1 MQFTRSETQK
11 ESVMRNDRVHA
22 ARRGDKNE
30 PSRRSVSRRNP
41 LKIALYAVI
50 FAAGL
55 FAFEAVCASRCGL
68 TSNEGLLLCFV
79 YAGLWIV
86 GLVLS
91 RPAKGWGWG
100 LVRVVAAGLGLV
112 GLLGSVVEVCLL
124 SEEETLPVGAL
135 YLAGCLIL
143 RLRARKRA
151 GLKPAKQVE
160 SAALPGQATEA
171 IPPAAPEAA
180 QRSLA
185 APQQNE
191 PLRNAAEAGHAENAP
206 NAVPT
211 GLKWREPNRRPRRAA
226 CRLACLV
233 LPVGLLAS
241 GLVLYTCVRQ
251 PEPPVPIPESLQ
263 VFKQKYPEAA
273 SFVDDYP
280 RARNA
285 HPSMD
290 VSGEVTK
297 GVVPLFIQWDE
308 RWGYTDYGGG
318 FFGTNGCGPT
328 CLSMVV
334 CGLTGDTSVTPYA
347 VAQYCEE
354 QGWYT
359 PGAGTSWSLMSDG
372 ARHYGLSVENG
383 TVSAEYLTE
392 ALAEGKVLIASMKPG
407 DFTYTGHF
415 IVLTGLDKD
424 GKVLVNDSNSPL
436 NSAKAWD
443 AQTLAEQ
450 MKGVWAY
457 RQGRLPLA
465 AGRQGRQPVAA
476 GRQGRL
482 PLAAAE

>member
-11 ESVMRNDRVHA
+11 ESVMRNDRVRA
-22 ARRGDKNE
+22 ARRGGQNRD
-30 PSRRSVSRRNP
+30 SRRSESGRNL

-160 SAALPGQATEA
+160 SAALPGQAAEA

-185 APQQNE
+185 ALQQNE

-308 RWGYTDYGGG
+308 RWGYEDYGGNYLAV
-318 FFGTNGCGPT
+318 NGCGPT

-334 CGLTGDTSVTPYA
+334 CGLTGETDANPYA
-347 VAQYCEE
+347 VACYSEE
-354 QGWYT
+354 QGYYT
-359 PGAGTSWSLMSDG
+359 PGSGTSWALMTRG
-372 ARHYGLSVENG
+372 AAHYGLDAARVD
-383 TVSAEYLTE
+383 VSADAITG
-392 ALAEGKVLIASMKPG
+392 ALAQGRVIIASMKPG

-415 IVLTGLDKD
+415 IVLTGLDGD
-424 GKVLVNDSNSPL
+424 GRVRVNDSNSRV
-436 NSAKAWD
+436 NSAKSWD
-443 AQTLAEQ
+443 AQVLVDQ
-450 MKGVWAY
+450 MKGAWSY
-457 RQGRLPLA
+457 SYN
-465 AGRQGRQPVAA
+465 
-476 GRQGRL
+476 
-482 PLAAAE
+482 E

>member
-1 MQFTRSETQK
+1 MQSTREETQK
-11 ESVMRNDRVHA
+11 ESVMRNDRARA
-22 ARRGDKNE
+22 ARCGGAKNVRF
-30 PSRRSVSRRNP
+30 RRSKSRRNP
-41 LKIALYAVI
+41 LKIALCAVI

-68 TSNEGLLLCFV
+68 TGSEGILLCFV

-91 RPAKGWGWG
+91 RPTKGWGWG
-100 LVRVVAAGLGLV
+100 LVRILAAGLELV
-112 GLLGSVVEVCLL
+112 GLLGSVGEACLL
-124 SEEETLPVGAL
+124 SDEDALLIGAL
-135 YLAGCLIL
+135 YLAGCLVL
-143 RLRARKRA
+143 RLRAGKRA
-151 GLKPAKQVE
+151 GLKPAKMRE
-160 SAALPGQATEA
+160 PSAADVLPAQAVETLS
-171 IPPAAPEAA
+171 PAAPEAT
-180 QRSLA
+180 QRSFAARQEAEPVRSAMLA
-185 APQQNE
+185 
-191 PLRNAAEAGHAENAP
+191 
-206 NAVPT
+206 
-211 GLKWREPNRRPRRAA
+211 GLKRCKTTRRPRRAA
-226 CRLACLV
+226 CFA

-241 GLVLYTCVRQ
+241 CLILYTCVQQ
-251 PEPPVPIPESLQ
+251 PEPPVSIPESLQ

-347 VAQYCEE
+347 VARYCEE
-354 QGWYT
+354 EGWYT

-372 ARHYGLSVENG
+372 ARHYGLSVEKG
-383 TVSAEYLTE
+383 TVSAEYLIE
-392 ALAEGKVLIASMKPG
+392 ALSEGKVLIASMKPG

-424 GKVLVNDSNSPL
+424 GQVLVNDSNSPR

-457 RQGRLPLA
+457 TA
-465 AGRQGRQPVAA
+465 
-476 GRQGRL
+476 
-482 PLAAAE
+482 